1 MSKLKR
7 SNNFVPQLLA
17 YLATHDRFS
26 CRFQDVPK
34 SYQKQPYNLAAKL
47 LARGGIDARVVFS
60 KEHDTFSLVRFSVS
74 TKPTTTKKKNKKHVK
89 S

>member
-1 MSKLKR
+1 MSKSKAKR
-7 SNNFVPQLLA
+7 APNFVPQLLLH
-17 YLATHDRFS
+17 LATHANFT

-47 LARGGIDARVVFS
+47 MARGGIDARVVFS
-60 KEHDTFSLVRFSVS
+60 KANDTFSLVRFSVS
-74 TKPTTTKKKNKKHVK
+74 QKPTKNKKYVK